1 MNPRSSS
8 WAPGPLVVGGMRQR
22 QGGVQR
28 PDVVRPRR
36 VAEGVRAWR
45 VADVGHRPRDRTSD
59 RRVGDFRFP

>member
-1 MNPRSSS
+1 
-8 WAPGPLVVGGMRQR
+8 MRQR

-59 RRVGDFRFP
+59 RRVGLPLPMNASLFPP